1 MNRGVIYVAG
11 VGFIAIGALVGWALF
26 HPTLEKDY
34 LCICG
39 STTGGDAGGYTAIPI
54 TQMPA
59 GTCPHTNADNNL
71 FCN

>member
-1 MNRGVIYVAG
+1 MFN
-11 VGFIAIGALVGWALF
+11 
-26 HPTLEKDY
+26 PSLEKDY

-59 GTCPHTNADNNL
+59 GTCPHHNPDNNL